1 MSRFV
6 WAWFESCV
14 RAMRGAWEQ
23 SGCEVRAN
31 LGGWLRFGG
40 LSATRCL
47 VMLMTACSLSVGA
60 VAAPAWAASAGG
72 SPGRVSSG
80 ARVAPVDAVVLRMG
94 SGCASGSPRV
104 RGLQRRLAGAG
115 FSPGPV
121 DGCYGPQTEDAVARF
136 QAARGLGVDG
146 TAGRV
151 TLAALLR
158 RSTVLYPGA
167 GYTGHGLGQVRALQR
182 RLREAGFSPGPI
194 DGRYGPRTEKAV
206 ARFQA
211 AHGLGVDGTAGPET
225 FTGLEK
231 DRVVEPRSAHRTARQ
246 PTRAHGTSPGSQP
259 PARAP
264 QRAVPPAPHPHPGK
278 ASGSSSTL
286 LWVVLAVL
294 GVGMIGIGAWVDGA
308 RLAPRADERKRPTS
322 ASNLVPGA
330 RLAVP
335 DARRLPPGDHPE
347 AVAAEA
353 AYREADER
361 RNGVGTSN
369 LGVLLE
375 PRDGLAD
382 AADRRADVRRVANGT
397 SNHAGLLAEPGEL
410 RSAEAGYRQAD
421 ERADAD
427 AASNLGLLLERSTD
441 LGGAEAAYRRADERG
456 DPDGAFCLGGM
467 LADRGN
473 LAAAMAAYRRAHQR
487 GHPAAASNLGVL
499 LEQNGDLRGAEA
511 AYQRADDLGDA
522 DGAFNLGGLLAD
534 RGDLAAAMAAY
545 RRADERGHRAA
556 ASNVGVLLEYAGD
569 LAGAEAAYRRAG
581 EHGNATG
588 VFNHGQL
595 LEKQGLLE
603 RALTAYE
610 RARRLGDPEIAEMAS
625 ARARELTR
633 AARTTA
639 TATGGRS

>member
-14 RAMRGAWEQ
+14 RAVRGAWEQ

-47 VMLMTACSLSVGA
+47 VVLMTACSLSVGA

-72 SPGRVSSG
+72 LPGRVSSG
-80 ARVAPVDAVVLRMG
+80 ERVAPVDAVVLRMG

-115 FSPGPV
+115 FSPGRV

-136 QAARGLGVDG
+136 QAARGLRVDG

-167 GYTGHGLGQVRALQR
+167 GYTAQGSGQVRALQR

-194 DGRYGPRTEKAV
+194 DGRYGPRTERAV

-308 RLAPRADERKRPTS
+308 RLAPLLMSASDRPAPATSCRERDWRCRTPAGCLRVITRRRWPRRRRTARPTS
-322 ASNLVPGA
+322 AETGWAPRTLVFCSSRETVWPTPQIVA
-330 RLAVP
+330 RTSAALPTAHLIMLVCSPNRASCVVRKP
-335 DARRLPPGDHPE
+335 DTDRPTSAPTLMPRATSVCCSSAARTWP
-347 AVAAEA
+347 
-353 AYREADER
+353 
-361 RNGVGTSN
+361 
-369 LGVLLE
+369 
-375 PRDGLAD
+375 
-382 AADRRADVRRVANGT
+382 VRRPRTVAPTSAATLTARSVSAGCWRTAGISPQRWRRTGGLMSAGT
-397 SNHAGLLAEPGEL
+397 
-410 RSAEAGYRQAD
+410 
-421 ERADAD
+421 
-427 AASNLGLLLERSTD
+427 
-441 LGGAEAAYRRADERG
+441 RRRPPTSGCCSSRTAI
-456 DPDGAFCLGGM
+456 C
-467 LADRGN
+467 
-473 LAAAMAAYRRAHQR
+473 
-487 GHPAAASNLGVL
+487 
-499 LEQNGDLRGAEA
+499 RGAEA

-522 DGAFNLGGLLAD
+522 DGAF
-534 RGDLAAAMAAY
+534 
-545 RRADERGHRAA
+545 
-556 ASNVGVLLEYAGD
+556 
-569 LAGAEAAYRRAG
+569 
-581 EHGNATG
+581 
-588 VFNHGQL
+588 
-595 LEKQGLLE
+595 
-603 RALTAYE
+603 
-610 RARRLGDPEIAEMAS
+610 
-625 ARARELTR
+625 
-633 AARTTA
+633 
-639 TATGGRS
+639 